1 MARNRRAQR
10 RYNLCYYWTSR
21 SHESCI
27 EYALGGR
34 VGSPENG
41 NGQSN
46 YGQAKS
52 MVQISDQVSDNFKK
66 WRSNPVMV
74 YGLILALVVAGVFY
88 FKK

>member
-52 MVQISDQVSDNFKK
+52 MVQISEQVSEDFKK
-66 WRSNPVMV
+66 YRSNPLVV
-74 YGLILALVVAGVFY
+74 YGVIFALAGLAY
-88 FKK
+88 WKFK

>member
-27 EYALGGR
+27 EYALGER
-34 VGSPENG
+34 VNNNG
-41 NGQSN
+41 PVTVGGHSN

-74 YGLILALVVAGVFY
+74 YGLILAIAGY
-88 FKK
+88 AYWKY